1 MTGIKTTGLS
11 KSFGGV
17 EVLSNAS
24 MAFEP
29 GRLHA
34 LVGENGAAKTTFL
47 RIVAGQL
54 RQTSGEVSRDGAGQ
68 DGIALVPQHGSL
80 APGLTVLE
88 NFALAAAGTGRIG
101 WPALRREAEAALAAL
116 GAGCSPDDPVS
127 ALPVSEARTA
137 EIARAVRAGSGALL
151 LDEPTASIG
160 PDRADLLFSALRA
173 AAGCG
178 RTVVFSSHH
187 IDEVLG
193 RADVVHVLRGG
204 RHVLTEEASGLQ
216 RERLLEAMFGDGADT
231 GRRPRAAGP
240 ASGPAALELRSLVCA
255 GLAGNP
261 LDLTVGSGECV
272 AVLGPPDGGRREL
285 AAALSGLAAPAGGE
299 VLVGGERQEGRTM
312 HAWGLRRMP
321 EDPVATAA
329 ASSMYVD
336 ENLVLHDCFSPRYRR
351 TALGLSDW
359 PAVAA
364 HASAV
369 IDREA
374 LAVPGPDCGFDWL
387 SGGNRRKLL
396 LARELD
402 GSPKAL
408 VAEGIEAGLDHAAR
422 KALVDRLAGLK
433 AAGAGLLLF
442 ADDTRYLEGLVDRA
456 FELDGGKL
464 AERRA
469 GA

>member
-1 MTGIKTTGLS
+1 MTALRTSGLS

-24 MAFEP
+24 LAFAP

-54 RQTSGEVSRDGAGQ
+54 RQTSGEVAGAGPA
-68 DGIALVPQHGSL
+68 GTALVPQHGSL

-88 NFALAAAGTGRIG
+88 NFALSAAGTGRID
-101 WPALRREAEAALAAL
+101 WPELRREAEAALAEL
-116 GAGCSPDDPVS
+116 GAGCAPDDLAS
-127 ALPVSEARTA
+127 SLPAAEARTA
-137 EIARAVRAGSGALL
+137 EAARALRSGSGALL
-151 LDEPTASIG
+151 LDEPTASVG
-160 PDRADLLFSALRA
+160 PARADLLFAALGK
-173 AAGCG
+173 AAGGG
-178 RTVVFSSHH
+178 RTVVFSSHR

-193 RADVVHVLRGG
+193 RADLVHVLRGG
-204 RHVLTEEASGLQ
+204 KHVLTEEASELT
-216 RERLLEAMFGDGADT
+216 RERLLEAMFGDGADADT
-231 GRRPRAAGP
+231 PPAARGA
-240 ASGPAALELRSLVCA
+240 ASGPPALELRSLACA
-255 GLAGNP
+255 GLAGKP
-261 LDLTVGSGECV
+261 LDLEVGAGECV

-299 VLVGGERQEGRTM
+299 VLVGGERLGGRTM
-312 HAWGLRRMP
+312 HRWGLRRMP
-321 EDPVATAA
+321 EDPVAASA

-336 ENLVLHDCFSPRYRR
+336 ENLVLHDCFSPSYRR
-351 TALGLSDW
+351 TVFGLSDW

-364 HASAV
+364 HAAAAISR
-369 IDREA
+369 DA
-374 LAVPGPDCGFDWL
+374 LAVPGPDCVFDWL

-408 VAEGIEAGLDHAAR
+408 VAEGIEAGLDHSARAALAAR
-422 KALVDRLAGLK
+422 LAALK

-442 ADDTRYLEGLVDRA
+442 ADDIRFVEGLADRV
-456 FELDGGKL
+456 FDLDGGTL
-464 AERRA
+464 AERRVRS
-469 GA
+469 